1 MNLIN
6 LLKIKYAMLFDNIL
20 PTIDLGEGNSN
31 PLEYSCLEN
40 LVDRRDCQATIH
52 AFAKNQTWLSEHSR
66 IYFKIG
72 INPLRICLPFI
83 SYTYLVLKILLPN
96 SCECWLFWPLPMNY
110 EYSFMAS
117 KMANPLQKSFNLLC
131 PDPSEGSLFMQT
143 IALWNVFIK

>member
-52 AFAKNQTWLSEHSR
+52 AFAKNQT
-66 IYFKIG
+66 
-72 INPLRICLPFI
+72 
-83 SYTYLVLKILLPN
+83 
-96 SCECWLFWPLPMNY
+96 
-110 EYSFMAS
+110 
-117 KMANPLQKSFNLLC
+117 
-131 PDPSEGSLFMQT
+131 
-143 IALWNVFIK
+143 